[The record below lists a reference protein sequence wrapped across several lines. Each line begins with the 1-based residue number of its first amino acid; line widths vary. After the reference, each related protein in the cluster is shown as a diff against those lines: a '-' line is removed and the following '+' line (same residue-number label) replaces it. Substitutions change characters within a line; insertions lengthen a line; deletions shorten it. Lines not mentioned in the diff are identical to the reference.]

1 MFVNRR
7 HVDYMYPDE
16 QLVSFLRIAVGVV
29 FADAYQPN
37 ETLSCSRVAVPCNQL
52 ARSVHDV
59 CKELRI

>member
-1 MFVNRR
+1 
-7 HVDYMYPDE
+7 MYPDE

-37 ETLSCSRVAVPCNQL
+37 ETISCSRVAVPCNQL